1 MTEKKFNPVD
11 WYMEFAKLNKE
22 ANDRWIEELQQ
33 NKLSEQMLKSA
44 DKKLRAN
51 VNYKLPIT
59 KELKMNREKWED
71 AFGMMRKEEKE
82 EEKVELKAVTRE
94 EYHKK
99 MRDFIIKMIMYIKE
113 HFSDIRMYDA
123 KRFTKAIDNIEKEF
137 APYSVSEV
145 VTVLARSRSTFGK
158 INTLAAQ
165 MEEEIQ
171 DLVANKELFSDGDY
185 EEHKRLFIEQESKK
199 NKQEEKVEEDDDD
212 E

>member
-1 MTEKKFNPVD
+1 MTEKNLTPGE
-11 WYMEFAKLNKE
+11 WIREFAKLNKE

-44 DKKLRAN
+44 DKRLRAN
-51 VNYKLPIT
+51 VNYKLP
-59 KELKMNREKWED
+59 KELKMNRKKWED

-82 EEKVELKAVTRE
+82 EEKIELKAVTRE

-99 MRDFIIKMIMYIKE
+99 MRDFIIRMITDIKE
-113 HFSDIRMYDA
+113 HFSDIRTYDV
-123 KRFTKAIDNIEKEF
+123 KRFLKAIDKIEKEF

-158 INTLAAQ
+158 IDELAAQ

-199 NKQEEKVEEDDDD
+199 NKQEEKVEEEDDDD

>member
-1 MTEKKFNPVD
+1 MTEKHYNPAE
-11 WYMEFAKLNKE
+11 WIREFAKLNKE

-33 NKLSEQMLKSA
+33 NKLWEQKLKSA
-44 DKKLRAN
+44 DKKLRVN
-51 VNYKLPIT
+51 VNKQPIT
-59 KELKMNREKWED
+59 KELKMNRKKWED

-145 VTVLARSRSTFGK
+145 VSVLARSRSTFGK

-199 NKQEEKVEEDDDD
+199 NKQEEKVEEEDDDD